1 MKTALRHVAKLMS
14 DIRKGKNAVLYVVKK
29 IHLIGKHPLGRRWA
43 MLLSLILVLINQ
55 ECILNRV
62 LSFIKQGYV
71 LTIGPN
77 VMI

>member
-1 MKTALRHVAKLMS
+1 MKTALRHVAELMS
-14 DIRKGKNAVLYVVKK
+14 DIRMGKSAVLYVVKK
-29 IHLIGKHPLGRRWA
+29 IHLTGKHPLGRRWA
-43 MLLSLILVLINQ
+43 RLLSLILVLINQ

-62 LSFIKQGYV
+62 LSLIKQGYV